1 MIRIDLL
8 HKQKIKWEGI
18 TDFPE
23 FYKYL
28 KLWLQDNGYA
38 KERSLEKKYIE
49 RAKPEGK
56 KQVEIAWESKKS
68 KSEFFD
74 YHIDMTIL
82 ILNMSDIEVQQ
93 EDGSKRKM
101 QKGTFEVRV
110 SSYITSTEKWNQLK
124 GLQKLYL
131 DFFIRKRIDLYLE
144 ELYKKST
151 SFHSYVKSLLGL
163 RD

>member
-18 TDFPE
+18 TAFPE

>member
-1 MIRIDLL
+1 
-8 HKQKIKWEGI
+8 
-18 TDFPE
+18 
-23 FYKYL
+23 
-28 KLWLQDNGYA
+28 
-38 KERSLEKKYIE
+38 
-49 RAKPEGK
+49 
-56 KQVEIAWESKKS
+56 
-68 KSEFFD
+68 
-74 YHIDMTIL
+74 
-82 ILNMSDIEVQQ
+82 MSDIEVQQ